1 MTSLTAL
8 FTVAFWLVLLG
19 SKIVRATD
27 ADTCRS
33 ACTDWAVV
41 MLYCRWEYADRFTT
55 NQDDYIYNNRFVAC
69 LCKGQTG
76 DTTALGNSTI
86 SASAST
92 CSTCLMTPSLV
103 VQNINVGVLASW
115 GIPLRPET
123 FVQLLI
129 PPGRIFLTYVLSK
142 LRMGQPK
149 RQ

>member
-1 MTSLTAL
+1 MTSLTTL
-8 FTVAFWLVLLG
+8 FTVTFWLVLLG

-33 ACTDWAVV
+33 ACTDWALVT
-41 MLYCRWEYADRFTT
+41 LYCRWEYADRFAT

-92 CSTCLMTPSLV
+92 CSTCLTTPSLV
-103 VQNINVGVLASW
+103 VQNINDFFDICTVQAQNGTAE
-115 GIPLRPET
+115 GAMNYRPQVFNT
-123 FVQLLI
+123 NATD
-129 PPGRIFLTYVLSK
+129 P
-142 LRMGQPK
+142 QPAEYYT
-149 RQ
+149 

>member
-1 MTSLTAL
+1 TL
-8 FTVAFWLVLLG
+8 FTVTFWLVLLG

-33 ACTDWAVV
+33 ACTDWALVT
-41 MLYCRWEYADRFTT
+41 LYCRWEYADRSNADQAAVLIVAT

-92 CSTCLMTPSLV
+92 CSTCLTTPSLV
-103 VQNINVGVLASW
+103 VQNINNGTAE
-115 GIPLRPET
+115 GAMNYRPQVFNT
-123 FVQLLI
+123 NATD
-129 PPGRIFLTYVLSK
+129 P
-142 LRMGQPK
+142 QPAEYYS
-149 RQ
+149 